1 MKLRQ
6 CLPSSKIGFLIYP
19 TFSEPGAAMKS
30 IQRKISSAFIIL
42 LTGVLIACGAE
53 LPIQELSDAKNSITR
68 AKSAGAE
75 KYAPAEL
82 EEARKSLLNA
92 HQKASEEDL
101 AETKKSAE
109 YARAKAL
116 DASEKSFP
124 SAVDEARKES
134 TSSIDSADEAYA
146 AQLASEP
153 YNSAVQLR
161 KEGDTLRETADRTL
175 ESYPR
180 ESGDDAKLRTR
191 LAAFDQYEAS
201 RQKYAD
207 SKKAADESKVL
218 ALSQKQQLID
228 SLADIE
234 KNLNDADKY
243 AEGKDPEV
251 SETRNR
257 LDSAKTKI
265 EDGKIKDGYAD
276 IDEIRKK
283 SGELVAK
290 NIKAYAEKQ
299 KELAKQSIASA
310 TTKLASFDKTKINAS
325 RDFQVSYQRAEENLK
340 AAEESRVSAEDLYSS
355 EKYEDS
361 IARSEEAIRLSR
373 IVVDQSAELAERM
386 ERKTSSD
393 KVANRDTKT
402 GKDGKTDKTETTD
415 GKNSSQKWGED
426 GLPEGWKRYVVRKK
440 VPADCL
446 WRIAKDKRHYGISK
460 LWKRIY
466 EANRGKIKN
475 PNLIFPKQVLLIPP
489 AKGPTKFDKT
499 KAPSK
504 KKPAAAEEVEAIEQN
519 QKPATTEEAE
529 PETGGEDAESKKKN
543 EVKEP
548 ETSGDDTG
556 SETAPEEENAEEEN
570 PENLQ

>member
-1 MKLRQ
+1 
-6 CLPSSKIGFLIYP
+6 
-19 TFSEPGAAMKS
+19 MKS
-30 IQRKISSAFIIL
+30 TQRKILSSFIIL
-42 LTGVLIACGAE
+42 LAGFFISCGAE

-82 EEARKSLLNA
+82 EEARKNLLTA
-92 HQKASEEDL
+92 HQKASEENL
-101 AETKKSAE
+101 TETKKSAL

-124 SAVDEARKES
+124 FAVDEVRKES
-134 TSSIDSADEAYA
+134 SVAIESAEEAYA
-146 AQLASEP
+146 SQLASEP
-153 YNSAVQLR
+153 YNTSVQLR
-161 KEGDTLRETADRTL
+161 KEGDALRETADRTL
-175 ESYPR
+175 ESYPK
-180 ESGDDAKLRTR
+180 ESGDDGKLRMR

-257 LDSAKTKI
+257 LESAKAKI
-265 EDGKIKDGYAD
+265 EEGRIRDGYSE
-276 IDEIRKK
+276 IDDIRKK

-299 KELAKQSIASA
+299 KELAKQSVASA
-310 TTKLASFDKTKINAS
+310 TTKLASFDRNKINAS

-340 AAEESRVSAEDLYSS
+340 AAEESRVSAEDLYTS

-361 IARSEEAIRLSR
+361 ISRSEEAIRLSR
-373 IVVDQSAELAERM
+373 IVVDQAIELAERI
-386 ERKTSSD
+386 ERKMASD
-393 KVANRDTKT
+393 NVAGRDTKT
-402 GKDGKTDKTETTD
+402 GTDGQKDPKNQSATD
-415 GKNSSQKWGED
+415 GKNSSTKVGKD

-446 WRIAKDKRHYGISK
+446 WRIAKDKRHYGTAK
-460 LWKRIY
+460 LWRRIY
-466 EANRGKIKN
+466 EANRNKIRN
-475 PNLIFPKQVLLIPP
+475 PNLIYPKQVLLIPP
-489 AKGPTKFDKT
+489 KKGPTQLN
-499 KAPSK
+499 KAQDSRK
-504 KKPAAAEEVEAIEQN
+504 KKPATTEEVEAIEAD
-519 QKPATTEEAE
+519 QKPAEESESGDVDNKKKAETMTPPTTEDESAE
-529 PETGGEDAESKKKN
+529 NDEIT
-543 EVKEP
+543 
-548 ETSGDDTG
+548 
-556 SETAPEEENAEEEN
+556 PEEENEGEEEN

>member
-1 MKLRQ
+1 
-6 CLPSSKIGFLIYP
+6 
-19 TFSEPGAAMKS
+19 MKS
-30 IQRKISSAFIIL
+30 TQRKILSSFIIL
-42 LTGVLIACGAE
+42 LAGFFISCGAE

-82 EEARKSLLNA
+82 EEARKNLLTA
-92 HQKASEEDL
+92 HQKASEENL
-101 AETKKSAE
+101 TETKKSAL

-124 SAVDEARKES
+124 FAVDEVRKES
-134 TSSIDSADEAYA
+134 SVAIESAEEAYA
-146 AQLASEP
+146 SQLASEP
-153 YNSAVQLR
+153 YNTSVQLR
-161 KEGDTLRETADRTL
+161 KEGDALRETADRTL
-175 ESYPR
+175 ESYPK
-180 ESGDDAKLRTR
+180 ESGDDGKLRMR

-257 LDSAKTKI
+257 LESAKAKI
-265 EDGKIKDGYAD
+265 EEGRIRDGYSE
-276 IDEIRKK
+276 IDDIRKK

-299 KELAKQSIASA
+299 KELAKQSVASA
-310 TTKLASFDKTKINAS
+310 TTKLASFDRNKINAS

-340 AAEESRVSAEDLYSS
+340 AAEESRVSAEDLYTS

-361 IARSEEAIRLSR
+361 ISRSEEAIRLSR
-373 IVVDQSAELAERM
+373 IVVDQAIELAERI
-386 ERKTSSD
+386 ERKMASD
-393 KVANRDTKT
+393 SVAGRDTKT
-402 GKDGKTDKTETTD
+402 GTDGQKDPKNQSATD
-415 GKNSSQKWGED
+415 GKNSSTKVGKD

-440 VPADCL
+440 IPADCL
-446 WRIAKDKRHYGISK
+446 WRIAKDKRHYGTAK
-460 LWKRIY
+460 LWRRIY
-466 EANRGKIKN
+466 EANRNKIRN
-475 PNLIFPKQVLLIPP
+475 PNLIYPKQVLLIPP
-489 AKGPTKFDKT
+489 KKGPTQLN
-499 KAPSK
+499 KAQDSRK
-504 KKPAAAEEVEAIEQN
+504 KKPATTEEVEAIEAD
-519 QKPATTEEAE
+519 QKPAEESESGDVDNKKKAETMTPPTTEDESAE
-529 PETGGEDAESKKKN
+529 NDEIT
-543 EVKEP
+543 
-548 ETSGDDTG
+548 
-556 SETAPEEENAEEEN
+556 PEEENEGEEEN

>member
-1 MKLRQ
+1 
-6 CLPSSKIGFLIYP
+6 
-19 TFSEPGAAMKS
+19 MKS
-30 IQRKISSAFIIL
+30 TQRKILSSFIIL
-42 LTGVLIACGAE
+42 LAGFFISCGAE

-82 EEARKSLLNA
+82 EEARKNLLTA
-92 HQKASEEDL
+92 HQKASEENL
-101 AETKKSAE
+101 TETKKSAL

-124 SAVDEARKES
+124 FAVDEVRKES
-134 TSSIDSADEAYA
+134 SVAIESAEEAYA
-146 AQLASEP
+146 SQLASEP
-153 YNSAVQLR
+153 YNTSVQLR
-161 KEGDTLRETADRTL
+161 KEGDALRETADRTL
-175 ESYPR
+175 ESYPK
-180 ESGDDAKLRTR
+180 ESGDDGKLRMR

-257 LDSAKTKI
+257 LESAKAKI
-265 EDGKIKDGYAD
+265 EEGRIRDGYSE
-276 IDEIRKK
+276 IDDIRKK

-299 KELAKQSIASA
+299 KELAKQSVASA
-310 TTKLASFDKTKINAS
+310 TTKLASFDRNKINAS

-340 AAEESRVSAEDLYSS
+340 AAEESRVSAEDLYTS

-361 IARSEEAIRLSR
+361 ISRSEEAIRLSR
-373 IVVDQSAELAERM
+373 IVVDQAIELAERI
-386 ERKTSSD
+386 ERKMASD
-393 KVANRDTKT
+393 SVAGRDTKT
-402 GKDGKTDKTETTD
+402 GTDGQKDPKNQSATD
-415 GKNSSQKWGED
+415 GKNSSTKVGKD

-446 WRIAKDKRHYGISK
+446 WRIAKDKRHYGTAK
-460 LWKRIY
+460 LWRRIY
-466 EANRGKIKN
+466 EANRNKIRN
-475 PNLIFPKQVLLIPP
+475 PNLIYPKQVLLIPP
-489 AKGPTKFDKT
+489 KKGPTQLN
-499 KAPSK
+499 KAQDSRK
-504 KKPAAAEEVEAIEQN
+504 KKPATTEEVEAIEAD
-519 QKPATTEEAE
+519 QKPAEESESGDVDNKKKAETMTPPTTEDESAE
-529 PETGGEDAESKKKN
+529 NDEIT
-543 EVKEP
+543 
-548 ETSGDDTG
+548 
-556 SETAPEEENAEEEN
+556 PEEENGEEEEN

>member
-1 MKLRQ
+1 
-6 CLPSSKIGFLIYP
+6 
-19 TFSEPGAAMKS
+19 MKS
-30 IQRKISSAFIIL
+30 TQRKIFSSFIIL
-42 LTGVLIACGAE
+42 LAGFLISCGAE

-68 AKSAGAE
+68 AKAAGAE
-75 KYAPAEL
+75 KYAPGEL
-82 EEARKSLLNA
+82 EEARKSLLTA

-101 AETKKSAE
+101 GETKKSAE

-124 SAVDEARKES
+124 SSVDDARKES
-134 TSSIDSADEAYA
+134 TTAIDSADEAYA
-146 AQLASEP
+146 SQLASEP
-153 YNSAVQLR
+153 YNASVQLR

-251 SETRNR
+251 AETKSR
-257 LDSAKTKI
+257 LDGAKYKI
-265 EDGKIKDGYAD
+265 EEGKIKEGYAE
-276 IDEIRKK
+276 IDDIRKK

-299 KELAKQSIASA
+299 KELAKQSVASA
-310 TTKLASFDKTKINAS
+310 TTKLASFDKNKVNAS

-361 IARSEEAIRLSR
+361 ISRSEEAIRLSR
-373 IVVDQSAELAERM
+373 IVVDQSTELAERM
-386 ERKTSSD
+386 ERKTTGD
-393 KVANRDTKT
+393 KVAGRDTKT
-402 GKDGKTDKTETTD
+402 GDDKKNNTKNQNTTE
-415 GKNSSQKWGED
+415 GKNSSTKMGED

-446 WRIAKDKRHYGISK
+446 WRISKDKRHYGTAK
-460 LWKRIY
+460 LWRRIY

-489 AKGPTKFDKT
+489 KKGPTKFDKNQV
-499 KAPSK
+499 PSK
-504 KKPAAAEEVEAIEQN
+504 KKPTAEEVEAIEQN
-519 QKPATTEEAE
+519 QKPAAPEESESGAPDNKKKPEETTTA
-529 PETGGEDAESKKKN
+529 PPADDQSDAAGGEE
-543 EVKEP
+543 
-548 ETSGDDTG
+548 
-556 SETAPEEENAEEEN
+556 APEEENGEEEN

>member
-1 MKLRQ
+1 
-6 CLPSSKIGFLIYP
+6 
-19 TFSEPGAAMKS
+19 MKS
-30 IQRKISSAFIIL
+30 TQRKIFSSFIIL
-42 LTGVLIACGAE
+42 LAGFLIACGAE

-68 AKSAGAE
+68 AKAAGAE
-75 KYAPAEL
+75 KYAPGEL

-124 SAVDEARKES
+124 SSVDDARKES
-134 TSSIDSADEAYA
+134 TSSIDSADEAFA
-146 AQLASEP
+146 SQLASEP
-153 YNSAVQLR
+153 YNAAVQLR

-207 SKKAADESKVL
+207 SKKSADESKVL

-251 SETRNR
+251 AETKSR
-257 LDSAKTKI
+257 LDGAKYKI
-265 EDGKIKDGYAD
+265 EEGKIKEGYAE
-276 IDEIRKK
+276 IDDIRKK

-299 KELAKQSIASA
+299 KELAKQSVATA
-310 TTKLASFDKTKINAS
+310 TTKLASFDKNKVNAS

-373 IVVDQSAELAERM
+373 IVVDQSTELAERM
-386 ERKTSSD
+386 ERKTTGD
-393 KVANRDTKT
+393 KVAGRDTKT
-402 GKDGKTDKTETTD
+402 GNDSKNTSKDQTSTDKH
-415 GKNSSQKWGED
+415 SSTKFGED

-446 WRIAKDKRHYGISK
+446 WRISKDKRHYGTAK
-460 LWKRIY
+460 LWRRIY
-466 EANRGKIKN
+466 EANRNKIKN
-475 PNLIFPKQVLLIPP
+475 PNLIYPKQVLLIPP
-489 AKGPTKFDKT
+489 KKGPTKFH
-499 KAPSK
+499 KAEPSRK
-504 KKPAAAEEVEAIEQN
+504 KKPTAEEVEAIEQN
-519 QKPATTEEAE
+519 QKPAASEETESGEPDNKKKTEATPPPAADDSAADAGTEEQ
-529 PETGGEDAESKKKN
+529 PT
-543 EVKEP
+543 
-548 ETSGDDTG
+548 
-556 SETAPEEENAEEEN
+556 EEENGEEEN

>member
-1 MKLRQ
+1 
-6 CLPSSKIGFLIYP
+6 
-19 TFSEPGAAMKS
+19 MKS
-30 IQRKISSAFIIL
+30 IQTKIFTSFIL
-42 LTGVLIACGAE
+42 LLAGVLVACGAE
-53 LPIQELSDAKNSITR
+53 LPIQELSEAKNAITR

-75 KYAPAEL
+75 KYAPTEL

-101 AETKKSAE
+101 GETKKSAD

-124 SAVDEARKES
+124 SAVEDVRKES
-134 TSSIDSADEAYA
+134 NASIDSADEAYA
-146 AQLASEP
+146 SQLASEP
-153 YNSAVQLR
+153 YNAAVQLR
-161 KEGDTLRETADRTL
+161 KEGDTLRETADKTL

-180 ESGDDAKLRTR
+180 ESGDDAKLKTR
-191 LAAFDQYEAS
+191 LAAFDQYESA

-207 SKKAADESKVL
+207 SKKSADESKIL

-234 KNLNDADKY
+234 KNLSDADKY

-251 SETRNR
+251 NETRVR
-257 LDSAKTKI
+257 LDASKYKI
-265 EDGKIKDGYAD
+265 EEGKIRDGYAE
-276 IDEIRKK
+276 IDDIRKK

-310 TTKLASFDKTKINAS
+310 TTKLASFDKTKVNAS

-361 IARSEEAIRLSR
+361 ISRSDEAIRLSR
-373 IVVDQSAELAERM
+373 IVVDQATELADRL
-386 ERKTSSD
+386 ERKSASD
-393 KVANRDTKT
+393 QYANRDTKN
-402 GKDGKTDKTETTD
+402 GNDGKTKTNKNESTN
-415 GKNSSQKWGED
+415 GKNSSDKIGED

-446 WRIAKDKRHYGISK
+446 WRIAKDKRHYGTSK

-466 EANRGKIKN
+466 DANRGKIKN

-489 AKGPTKFDKT
+489 AKGSTKFHKNQ
-499 KAPSK
+499 PSK
-504 KKPAAAEEVEAIEQN
+504 KKPVTEEVEAIEQN
-519 QKPATTEEAE
+519 QKPATPEESETES
-529 PETGGEDAESKKKN
+529 GDSESNKKN
-543 EVKEP
+543 EVKDPEP
-548 ETSGDDTG
+548 PTEETTPPPEAGG
-556 SETAPEEENAEEEN
+556 GETEQPAPAPEEEAGEEEN
-570 PENLQ
+570 PENPQ

>member
-1 MKLRQ
+1 
-6 CLPSSKIGFLIYP
+6 
-19 TFSEPGAAMKS
+19 MKS
-30 IQRKISSAFIIL
+30 IQRKLLSSFIIL
-42 LTGVLIACGAE
+42 LAGFFISCGAE

-68 AKSAGAE
+68 ARSAGAE

-82 EEARKSLLNA
+82 EEARKNLLTA

-101 AETKKSAE
+101 GETKKSAL

-116 DASEKSFP
+116 DASEKSLP
-124 SAVDEARKES
+124 SSVDDTRKES
-134 TSSIDSADEAYA
+134 SVSIESAEEAYA
-146 AQLASEP
+146 SQLASEP
-153 YNSAVQLR
+153 YNTSVQLR
-161 KEGDTLRETADRTL
+161 KEGDSLRETADRTL
-175 ESYPR
+175 ESYPK

-228 SLADIE
+228 SLADID

-251 SETRNR
+251 SETRTR
-257 LDSAKTKI
+257 LDSAKSKI
-265 EDGKIKDGYAD
+265 EEGKIKDGYAE
-276 IDEIRKK
+276 IDDIRKK

-290 NIKAYAEKQ
+290 NIKSYAERQ
-299 KELAKQSIASA
+299 KELAKQSVVSA
-310 TTKLASFDKTKINAS
+310 TTKLASFDKNKINAS

-361 IARSEEAIRLSR
+361 ISRSEEAIRLSR
-373 IVVDQSAELAERM
+373 IVVDQVIELAERM
-386 ERKTSSD
+386 ERKTTDD
-393 KVANRDTKT
+393 KVAGRDTKT
-402 GKDGKTDKTETTD
+402 GTDTKKNTKNQSTTD
-415 GKNSSQKWGED
+415 GKTSSSKIGED

-446 WRIAKDKRHYGISK
+446 WRIAKDKRHYGTAK

-489 AKGPTKFDKT
+489 KKGSTQFHKYE
-499 KAPSK
+499 PSRK
-504 KKPAAAEEVEAIEQN
+504 KKPVKEEVEAIEEN
-519 QKPATTEEAE
+519 QKPTTSSSPEESESGEADHKKKTETMTPPAATSEEEA
-529 PETGGEDAESKKKN
+529 GGDSN
-543 EVKEP
+543 E
-548 ETSGDDTG
+548 
-556 SETAPEEENAEEEN
+556 ETAPEEENGEEEN

>member
-1 MKLRQ
+1 
-6 CLPSSKIGFLIYP
+6 
-19 TFSEPGAAMKS
+19 MKS
-30 IQRKISSAFIIL
+30 IQRKIFSAFIIL
-42 LTGVLIACGAE
+42 LAGVLIACGAE

-124 SAVDEARKES
+124 SSVDEARKES
-134 TSSIDSADEAYA
+134 SASIDSADEAYA

-180 ESGDDAKLRTR
+180 ESGDDSKLRTR

-218 ALSQKQQLID
+218 ALSQKQQLLD

-234 KNLNDADKY
+234 KNLSDADKY

-251 SETRNR
+251 AETRNR
-257 LDSAKTKI
+257 LDSAKAKI
-265 EDGKIKDGYAD
+265 EEGKIKDGYAEVD
-276 IDEIRKK
+276 DIRKK

-386 ERKTSSD
+386 ERKTSGD
-393 KVANRDTKT
+393 KIANRDTKT
-402 GKDGKTDKTETTD
+402 GKDGKNDKTETTE
-415 GKNSSQKWGED
+415 GKNSSSKMGED

-446 WRIAKDKRHYGISK
+446 WRIAKDKRHYGTSK

-489 AKGPTKFDKT
+489 AKGPTKFDKS
-499 KAPSK
+499 KVPSK

-519 QKPATTEEAE
+519 QKPATSEESE

-548 ETSGDDTG
+548 ETSGDDAG

>member
-1 MKLRQ
+1 MRSDHNFI
-6 CLPSSKIGFLIYP
+6 LPFLK
-19 TFSEPGAAMKS
+19 PGAAMKS
-30 IQRKISSAFIIL
+30 TQRKILSSFIIL
-42 LTGVLIACGAE
+42 LAGFFISCGAE

-82 EEARKSLLNA
+82 EEARKNLLTA
-92 HQKASEEDL
+92 HQKASEENL
-101 AETKKSAE
+101 AETKKSAL

-124 SAVDEARKES
+124 FSVDEVRKES
-134 TSSIDSADEAYA
+134 SVAIESAEEAYA
-146 AQLASEP
+146 SQLASEP
-153 YNSAVQLR
+153 YNTSVQLR
-161 KEGDTLRETADRTL
+161 KEGDALRETADRTL
-175 ESYPR
+175 ESYPK
-180 ESGDDAKLRTR
+180 ESGDDGKLRMR

-257 LDSAKTKI
+257 LESAKAKI
-265 EDGKIKDGYAD
+265 EEGKIRDGYAE
-276 IDEIRKK
+276 IDDIRKK

-290 NIKAYAEKQ
+290 NIKVYAEKQ
-299 KELAKQSIASA
+299 KELAKQSVASA
-310 TTKLASFDKTKINAS
+310 TTKLASFDRNKINAS

-340 AAEESRVSAEDLYSS
+340 AAEESRVSAEDLYTS

-361 IARSEEAIRLSR
+361 ISRSEEAIRLSR
-373 IVVDQSAELAERM
+373 IVVDQVIELAERI
-386 ERKTSSD
+386 ERKMASD
-393 KVANRDTKT
+393 SVAGRDTKT
-402 GKDGKTDKTETTD
+402 GTDGQKDPKNQSTTD
-415 GKNSSQKWGED
+415 GKNSSTKMGKD

-446 WRIAKDKRHYGISK
+446 WRIAKDKRHYGTAK
-460 LWKRIY
+460 LWRRIY
-466 EANRGKIKN
+466 EANRNKIRN
-475 PNLIFPKQVLLIPP
+475 PNLIYPKQVLLIPP
-489 AKGPTKFDKT
+489 KKGPTQLNKVRD
-499 KAPSK
+499 SRK
-504 KKPAAAEEVEAIEQN
+504 KKPATEEVEAIEAD
-519 QKPATTEEAE
+519 QKPVSSAEESESGDVDNKKKAETMTPPTTEDESAE
-529 PETGGEDAESKKKN
+529 NDEIT
-543 EVKEP
+543 
-548 ETSGDDTG
+548 
-556 SETAPEEENAEEEN
+556 PEEENGGEEEN

>member
-1 MKLRQ
+1 
-6 CLPSSKIGFLIYP
+6 
-19 TFSEPGAAMKS
+19 MKS
-30 IQRKISSAFIIL
+30 TLRKLLSFFIIL
-42 LTGVLIACGAE
+42 LAGFFIACGSE

-75 KYAPAEL
+75 KYAAGEL

-92 HQKASEEDL
+92 HQKASDEDL
-101 AETKKSAE
+101 AEAKKSAE
-109 YARAKAL
+109 YAKAKAL

-124 SAVDEARKES
+124 STVDEARKDS
-134 TSSIDSADEAYA
+134 TTSIDSAEEAYA
-146 AQLASEP
+146 SQLASEQ

-161 KEGDTLRETADRTL
+161 KEGDALRETADRTL
-175 ESYPR
+175 EAYPK

-191 LAAFDQYEAS
+191 LAAFDQYESS

-207 SKKAADESKVL
+207 SKKAADESKAL

-234 KNLNDADKY
+234 KNLNDADRY

-251 SETRNR
+251 NETKVR
-257 LDSAKTKI
+257 LDGAKYKI
-265 EDGKIKDGYAD
+265 EEGKIRDGYAEVD
-276 IDEIRKK
+276 DIRKK
-283 SGELVAK
+283 SAELVAK
-290 NIKAYAEKQ
+290 NIKTFAEKQ
-299 KELAKQSIASA
+299 KELAKQSVVAA
-310 TTKLASFDKTKINAS
+310 TTKLASFDKNKINAS
-325 RDFQVSYQRAEENLK
+325 RDSQVSYQRAEENLK

-373 IVVDQSAELAERM
+373 IVVDQATELAERLD
-386 ERKTSSD
+386 RKGGD
-393 KVANRDTKT
+393 KYANRDSKT
-402 GKDGKTDKTETTD
+402 GTEGKNNSNSNSNTSE
-415 GKNSSQKWGED
+415 GKNSSSKWGED

-446 WRIAKDKRHYGISK
+446 WRIAKDKRHYGTSK

-475 PNLIFPKQVLLIPP
+475 PNLIFPKQILLIPP
-489 AKGPTKFDKT
+489 AKGSTQFPKNG
-499 KAPSK
+499 APAK
-504 KKPAAAEEVEAIEQN
+504 KKPSSDAVEAIEQN
-519 QKPATTEEAE
+519 QKPADSEESE
-529 PETGGEDAESKKKN
+529 SGGDSESKKKN

-548 ETSGDDTG
+548 SPEEDSTDSSGN
-556 SETAPEEENAEEEN
+556 ETAPEEENPEEEN

>member
-1 MKLRQ
+1 
-6 CLPSSKIGFLIYP
+6 
-19 TFSEPGAAMKS
+19 MKS
-30 IQRKISSAFIIL
+30 IQRKISSVFIIL

-124 SAVDEARKES
+124 STVDEAKKES
-134 TSSIDSADEAYA
+134 SMAIDSADEAYA
-146 AQLASEP
+146 SQLASEP
-153 YNSAVQLR
+153 YNAAVQLR

-201 RQKYAD
+201 HQKYVE
-207 SKKAADESKVL
+207 SKRIADESKVL

-251 SETRNR
+251 TETRNR
-257 LDSAKTKI
+257 LESAKAKI
-265 EDGKIKDGYAD
+265 EEGKIKDGYAEMD
-276 IDEIRKK
+276 DIRKK

-325 RDFQVSYQRAEENLK
+325 RDFQVSHQRAEENLK

-386 ERKTSSD
+386 ERKTGD
-393 KVANRDTKT
+393 NVANRDTKT
-402 GKDGKTDKTETTD
+402 EKDGKDKTENTTD
-415 GKNSSQKWGED
+415 GKNSSQKMGED

-446 WRIAKDKRHYGISK
+446 WRIAKDKRHYGTSK
-460 LWKRIY
+460 FWKRIF

-489 AKGPTKFDKT
+489 AKGPTKFDKN
-499 KAPSK
+499 KVPSK
-504 KKPAAAEEVEAIEQN
+504 KKPAAEEVEAIEQN
-519 QKPATTEEAE
+519 QKPATSEEVE

-548 ETSGDDTG
+548 ETSGDDAG
-556 SETAPEEENAEEEN
+556 SEPAPEEENAEEEN

>member
-1 MKLRQ
+1 
-6 CLPSSKIGFLIYP
+6 
-19 TFSEPGAAMKS
+19 MKS

-124 SAVDEARKES
+124 STVDEARKES
-134 TSSIDSADEAYA
+134 TASIDSADEAYA
-146 AQLASEP
+146 SQLASEP

-207 SKKAADESKVL
+207 SKKSADESKVL

-234 KNLNDADKY
+234 KNLSDADKY

-251 SETRNR
+251 TETRNR
-257 LDSAKTKI
+257 LDSAKAKI
-265 EDGKIKDGYAD
+265 EEGKIKDGYAE
-276 IDEIRKK
+276 IDDIRKK

-299 KELAKQSIASA
+299 KELAKQSIASS

-386 ERKTSSD
+386 ERKTGD
-393 KVANRDTKT
+393 NVANRDTKT
-402 GKDGKTDKTETTD
+402 GKDGKNNKTETTE
-415 GKNSSQKWGED
+415 GKNSSPKIGED

-446 WRIAKDKRHYGISK
+446 WRIAKDKRHYGTSR

-489 AKGPTKFDKT
+489 AKGPTKFNKNQV
-499 KAPSK
+499 PSK

-548 ETSGDDTG
+548 ETSGDEAG
-556 SETAPEEENAEEEN
+556 SEVAPEEENAEEEN

>member
-1 MKLRQ
+1 
-6 CLPSSKIGFLIYP
+6 
-19 TFSEPGAAMKS
+19 MKS

-124 SAVDEARKES
+124 SSVDDARKES
-134 TSSIDSADEAYA
+134 SASIDSADEAFA
-146 AQLASEP
+146 VQLASEP

-234 KNLNDADKY
+234 KNLSDADKY

-251 SETRNR
+251 AETRNR
-257 LDSAKTKI
+257 LDSAKAKI
-265 EDGKIKDGYAD
+265 EEGKIKDGYAEVD
-276 IDEIRKK
+276 DIRKK

-310 TTKLASFDKTKINAS
+310 TTKLASFDKTKVNAS
-325 RDFQVSYQRAEENLK
+325 RDFQVSYQRAEENLN

-386 ERKTSSD
+386 ERKTSGD
-393 KVANRDTKT
+393 KIANRDTKT
-402 GKDGKTDKTETTD
+402 GKDGKNDKAETTE
-415 GKNSSQKWGED
+415 GKNSSSKIGED

-446 WRIAKDKRHYGISK
+446 WRIAKDKRHYGTSK

-489 AKGPTKFDKT
+489 AKGPTKFNKNQV
-499 KAPSK
+499 PSR

-519 QKPATTEEAE
+519 QKPATTETEEAE
-529 PETGGEDAESKKKN
+529 SESGGEDAESKKKN

-548 ETSGDDTG
+548 ETSGDDAG
-556 SETAPEEENAEEEN
+556 SEAAPEEENAEEEN

>member
-1 MKLRQ
+1 
-6 CLPSSKIGFLIYP
+6 
-19 TFSEPGAAMKS
+19 MKS
-30 IQRKISSAFIIL
+30 TQRKILSSFIIL
-42 LTGVLIACGAE
+42 LAGFFISCGAE

-82 EEARKSLLNA
+82 EEARKNLLTA
-92 HQKASEEDL
+92 HQKASEENL
-101 AETKKSAE
+101 TETKKSAL

-124 SAVDEARKES
+124 FAVDEVRKES
-134 TSSIDSADEAYA
+134 SVAIESAEEAYA
-146 AQLASEP
+146 SQLASEP
-153 YNSAVQLR
+153 YNTSVQLR
-161 KEGDTLRETADRTL
+161 KEGDALRETADRTL
-175 ESYPR
+175 ESYPK
-180 ESGDDAKLRTR
+180 ESGDDGKLRMR

-257 LDSAKTKI
+257 LESAKAKI
-265 EDGKIKDGYAD
+265 EEGRIRDGYSE
-276 IDEIRKK
+276 IDDIRKK

-299 KELAKQSIASA
+299 KELAKQSVASA
-310 TTKLASFDKTKINAS
+310 TTKLASFDRNKINAS

-340 AAEESRVSAEDLYSS
+340 AAEESRVSAEDLYTS

-361 IARSEEAIRLSR
+361 ISRSEEAIRLSR
-373 IVVDQSAELAERM
+373 IVVDQAIELAERI
-386 ERKTSSD
+386 ERKMASD
-393 KVANRDTKT
+393 NVAGRDTKT
-402 GKDGKTDKTETTD
+402 GTDGQKDPKNQSATD
-415 GKNSSQKWGED
+415 GKNSSTKVGKD

-446 WRIAKDKRHYGISK
+446 WRIAKDKRHYGTAK
-460 LWKRIY
+460 LWRRIY
-466 EANRGKIKN
+466 EANRNKIRN
-475 PNLIFPKQVLLIPP
+475 PNLIYPKQVLLIPP
-489 AKGPTKFDKT
+489 KKGPTQLN
-499 KAPSK
+499 KAQDSRK
-504 KKPAAAEEVEAIEQN
+504 KKPATTEEVEAIEAD
-519 QKPATTEEAE
+519 QKPAEESESGDVDNKKKAETMTPPTTEDESAE
-529 PETGGEDAESKKKN
+529 NDEIT
-543 EVKEP
+543 
-548 ETSGDDTG
+548 
-556 SETAPEEENAEEEN
+556 PEEENGEEEEN

>member
-1 MKLRQ
+1 
-6 CLPSSKIGFLIYP
+6 
-19 TFSEPGAAMKS
+19 MKS
-30 IQRKISSAFIIL
+30 TQRKIFSSFIIL
-42 LTGVLIACGAE
+42 LAGFLISCGAE

-68 AKSAGAE
+68 AKAAGAE
-75 KYAPAEL
+75 KYAPGEL
-82 EEARKSLLNA
+82 EEARKSLLTA

-101 AETKKSAE
+101 GETKKSAE

-124 SAVDEARKES
+124 SSVDDARKES
-134 TSSIDSADEAYA
+134 TAAIDSADEAYA
-146 AQLASEP
+146 SQLASEP
-153 YNSAVQLR
+153 YNASVQLR

-251 SETRNR
+251 AETKSR
-257 LDSAKTKI
+257 LDGAKYKI
-265 EDGKIKDGYAD
+265 EEGKIKEGYAE
-276 IDEIRKK
+276 IDDIRKK

-299 KELAKQSIASA
+299 KELAKQSVASA
-310 TTKLASFDKTKINAS
+310 TTKLASFDKNKVNAS

-361 IARSEEAIRLSR
+361 ISRSEEAIRLSR
-373 IVVDQSAELAERM
+373 IVVDQSTELAERM
-386 ERKTSSD
+386 ERKTTGD
-393 KVANRDTKT
+393 KVAGRDTKT
-402 GKDGKTDKTETTD
+402 GDDKKNNTKNQNTTE
-415 GKNSSQKWGED
+415 GKNSSTKWGED

-446 WRIAKDKRHYGISK
+446 WRISKDKRHYGTAK
-460 LWKRIY
+460 LWRRIY
-466 EANRGKIKN
+466 EANRSKIKN

-489 AKGPTKFDKT
+489 KKGPTKFDKNQV
-499 KAPSK
+499 PSK
-504 KKPAAAEEVEAIEQN
+504 KKPTAEEVEAIEQN
-519 QKPATTEEAE
+519 QKPAAPEESESGEPDNKKKTETAT
-529 PETGGEDAESKKKN
+529 PPPADDQSDAAGGEE
-543 EVKEP
+543 
-548 ETSGDDTG
+548 
-556 SETAPEEENAEEEN
+556 APEEENGEEEN

>member
-1 MKLRQ
+1 
-6 CLPSSKIGFLIYP
+6 
-19 TFSEPGAAMKS
+19 MKS

-124 SAVDEARKES
+124 SSVDDARKES
-134 TSSIDSADEAYA
+134 SASIDSADEAFA
-146 AQLASEP
+146 VQLASEP

-234 KNLNDADKY
+234 KNLSDADKY

-251 SETRNR
+251 AETRNR
-257 LDSAKTKI
+257 LDSAKAKI
-265 EDGKIKDGYAD
+265 EEGKIKDGYVEVD
-276 IDEIRKK
+276 DIRKK

-310 TTKLASFDKTKINAS
+310 TTKLASFDKTKVNAS

-386 ERKTSSD
+386 ERKTSGD
-393 KVANRDTKT
+393 KIANRDTKT
-402 GKDGKTDKTETTD
+402 GKDGKNDKTETTE
-415 GKNSSQKWGED
+415 GKNSSSKMGED

-446 WRIAKDKRHYGISK
+446 WRIAKDKRHYGTSK

-489 AKGPTKFDKT
+489 AKGPTKFNKNQV
-499 KAPSK
+499 PSK

-519 QKPATTEEAE
+519 QKPASTETEEAE
-529 PETGGEDAESKKKN
+529 SESGGEDAESKKKN

-548 ETSGDDTG
+548 ETSGDDAG
-556 SETAPEEENAEEEN
+556 SEAAPEEENAEEEN

>member
-1 MKLRQ
+1 
-6 CLPSSKIGFLIYP
+6 
-19 TFSEPGAAMKS
+19 MKS
-30 IQRKISSAFIIL
+30 IQRKISSVFIIL

-101 AETKKSAE
+101 AETKKSAD

-124 SAVDEARKES
+124 STVDEAKKES
-134 TSSIDSADEAYA
+134 NTAIDSADEAYA
-146 AQLASEP
+146 SQLASEP
-153 YNSAVQLR
+153 YNTAVQLR

-207 SKKAADESKVL
+207 SRKSADESKVL

-234 KNLNDADKY
+234 KNLSDADKY

-251 SETRNR
+251 TETRNR
-257 LDSAKTKI
+257 LDSAKAKI
-265 EDGKIKDGYAD
+265 EEGKIKDGYAE
-276 IDEIRKK
+276 IDDIRKK

-373 IVVDQSAELAERM
+373 IVVDQSTELAERM
-386 ERKTSSD
+386 ERKSGD
-393 KVANRDTKT
+393 NVANRDTKT
-402 GKDGKTDKTETTD
+402 GKDEKDKTQTTND
-415 GKNSSQKWGED
+415 GKNSSSKMGED
-426 GLPEGWKRYVVRKK
+426 GLPEGWTRYVVRKK

-446 WRIAKDKRHYGISK
+446 WRIAKDKRHYGTSK

-489 AKGPTKFDKT
+489 AKGPTKFDKS
-499 KAPSK
+499 KVPSK

-529 PETGGEDAESKKKN
+529 PETGGEDGESKKKN

-548 ETSGDDTG
+548 ETSGDDAG
-556 SETAPEEENAEEEN
+556 SEAAPEEENAEEEN

>member
-1 MKLRQ
+1 
-6 CLPSSKIGFLIYP
+6 
-19 TFSEPGAAMKS
+19 MKS
-30 IQRKISSAFIIL
+30 TQRKILSSFIIL
-42 LTGVLIACGAE
+42 LAGFFISCGAE

-82 EEARKSLLNA
+82 EEARKNLLTA
-92 HQKASEEDL
+92 HQKASEENL
-101 AETKKSAE
+101 AETKKSAL

-124 SAVDEARKES
+124 FAVDEVRKES
-134 TSSIDSADEAYA
+134 NVAIESAEEAYA
-146 AQLASEP
+146 SQLASEP
-153 YNSAVQLR
+153 YNTSVQLR
-161 KEGDTLRETADRTL
+161 KEGDALRETADRTL
-175 ESYPR
+175 ESYPK
-180 ESGDDAKLRTR
+180 ESGDDGKLRMR

-201 RQKYAD
+201 RQKYTD

-257 LDSAKTKI
+257 LESAKAKI
-265 EDGKIKDGYAD
+265 EEGKIRDGYAE
-276 IDEIRKK
+276 IDDIRKK

-290 NIKAYAEKQ
+290 NIKVYAEKQ
-299 KELAKQSIASA
+299 KELAKQSVASA
-310 TTKLASFDKTKINAS
+310 TTKLASFDRNKINAS

-340 AAEESRVSAEDLYSS
+340 AAEESRVSAEDLYTS

-361 IARSEEAIRLSR
+361 ISRSEEAIRLSR
-373 IVVDQSAELAERM
+373 IVVDQVIELAERI
-386 ERKTSSD
+386 ERKMASD
-393 KVANRDTKT
+393 SVAGRDTKT
-402 GKDGKTDKTETTD
+402 GTDGQKDPKNQSATD
-415 GKNSSQKWGED
+415 GKNSSTKMGKD

-446 WRIAKDKRHYGISK
+446 WRIAKDKRHYGTAK
-460 LWKRIY
+460 LWRRIY
-466 EANRGKIKN
+466 EANRNKIRN
-475 PNLIFPKQVLLIPP
+475 PNLIYPKQVLLIPP
-489 AKGPTKFDKT
+489 KKGPTQLNKVQD
-499 KAPSK
+499 SRK
-504 KKPAAAEEVEAIEQN
+504 KKPATTEEVEAIEAD
-519 QKPATTEEAE
+519 QKPAEESESGDVDNKKKAETMTPPTTEDESAE
-529 PETGGEDAESKKKN
+529 NDEIT
-543 EVKEP
+543 
-548 ETSGDDTG
+548 
-556 SETAPEEENAEEEN
+556 PEEENGEEEEN

>member
-1 MKLRQ
+1 
-6 CLPSSKIGFLIYP
+6 
-19 TFSEPGAAMKS
+19 MKS
-30 IQRKISSAFIIL
+30 TQRKILSSFIIL
-42 LTGVLIACGAE
+42 LAGFFISCGAE

-82 EEARKSLLNA
+82 EEARKNLLTA
-92 HQKASEEDL
+92 HQKASEENL
-101 AETKKSAE
+101 TETKKSAL

-124 SAVDEARKES
+124 FAVDEVRKES
-134 TSSIDSADEAYA
+134 SVAIESAEEAYA
-146 AQLASEP
+146 SQLASEP
-153 YNSAVQLR
+153 YNTSVQLR
-161 KEGDTLRETADRTL
+161 KEGDALRETADRTL
-175 ESYPR
+175 ESYPK
-180 ESGDDAKLRTR
+180 ESGDDGKLRMR

-257 LDSAKTKI
+257 LESAKAKI
-265 EDGKIKDGYAD
+265 EEGRIRDGYSE
-276 IDEIRKK
+276 IDDIRKK

-299 KELAKQSIASA
+299 KELAKQSVASA
-310 TTKLASFDKTKINAS
+310 TTKLASFDRNKINAS

-340 AAEESRVSAEDLYSS
+340 AAEESRVSAEDLYTS

-361 IARSEEAIRLSR
+361 ISRSEEAIRLSR
-373 IVVDQSAELAERM
+373 IVVDQAIELAERI
-386 ERKTSSD
+386 ERKMASD
-393 KVANRDTKT
+393 SVAGRDTKT
-402 GKDGKTDKTETTD
+402 GTDGQKDPKNQSATD
-415 GKNSSQKWGED
+415 GKNSSTKVGKD

-446 WRIAKDKRHYGISK
+446 WRIAKDKRHYGTAK
-460 LWKRIY
+460 LWRRIY
-466 EANRGKIKN
+466 EANRNKIRN
-475 PNLIFPKQVLLIPP
+475 PNLIYPKQVLLIPP
-489 AKGPTKFDKT
+489 KKGPTQLN
-499 KAPSK
+499 KAQDSRK
-504 KKPAAAEEVEAIEQN
+504 KKPATTEEVEAIEAD
-519 QKPATTEEAE
+519 QKPAEESESGDVDNKKKAETMTPPTTEDESAE
-529 PETGGEDAESKKKN
+529 NDEIT
-543 EVKEP
+543 
-548 ETSGDDTG
+548 
-556 SETAPEEENAEEEN
+556 PEEENEGEEEN